1 MCRARGTWLARP
13 VAMLLPFPAF
23 CLRFLLAPKRHHARP
38 RPAPCSLPCPAPY
51 PAPCS
56 TGHLAASVTPLSELE
71 RARLVRIS
79 FWRRRRR
86 RRQRR
91 LWFSLFSLNDF
102 HLFCRWL
109 LLFFSTPAFSFFL
122 PASPARPAASARARA
137 AEAAGVAAAKCN
149 CHKVSLADVVAGV
162 AAAAFVA
169 AVGCGEST

>member
-13 VAMLLPFPAF
+13 VAILLPFPAF
-23 CLRFLLAPKRHHARP
+23 CLRFLLAPKRHPSPH
-38 RPAPCSLPCPAPY
+38 SLTA
-51 PAPCS
+51 S

-109 LLFFSTPAFSFFL
+109 LLFFSTLAFFFPASPSR
-122 PASPARPAASARARA
+122 PASPAT
-137 AEAAGVAAAKCN
+137 EAAGVVAAKCN
-149 CHKVSLADVVAGV
+149 CHKVSLADVAADV
-162 AAAAFVA
+162 AARVVA

>member
-1 MCRARGTWLARP
+1 MARSPCRHV
-13 VAMLLPFPAF
+13 VAFSGILFTIFASTQATPYQTTTRTLLPTM
-23 CLRFLLAPKRHHARP
+23 
-38 RPAPCSLPCPAPY
+38 PCSLPRSQ
-51 PAPCS
+51 PCS

-109 LLFFSTPAFSFFL
+109 LLFFSTPAFSFFF
-122 PASPARPAASARARA
+122 PASPARPAAL
-137 AEAAGVAAAKCN
+137 AEAAGVAPAKCN